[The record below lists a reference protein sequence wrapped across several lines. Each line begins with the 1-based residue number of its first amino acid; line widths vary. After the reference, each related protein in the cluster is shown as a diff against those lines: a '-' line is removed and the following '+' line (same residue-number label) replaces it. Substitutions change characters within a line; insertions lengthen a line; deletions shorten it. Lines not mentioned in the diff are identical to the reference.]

1 MLLAALLSRLSKQL
15 KTTSRLT
22 NGVSVMPIR
31 KPRLIAQLMLFSVTL
46 TIGIAFTGCGFDC
59 VVKAQA
65 KPDRLQT
72 VLSQMDAASAKFHS
86 AEADVKK
93 EQFTK
98 IVNDTT
104 GQTGKIYFLRTASS
118 TQMGAKLDPPDAR
131 TFEYKNGIL
140 RLYSPGTNHVDQ
152 YSAGGANQARYEAFL
167 TLGFGG
173 SGSDLAKAWTIADQG
188 TEQMNDGGKPV
199 QVEKLDLVS
208 KEASVRSNY
217 THITIWVDPLRDTSL
232 KQVFF
237 ESSGDT
243 NSAIYTNIRL
253 NQPVDL
259 KAFAIKC
266 QGKCG

>member
-1 MLLAALLSRLSKQL
+1 MSILKSSRIAPLIVLAGTISCGIAINRYVTDQVLAAE
-15 KTTSRLT
+15 
-22 NGVSVMPIR
+22 
-31 KPRLIAQLMLFSVTL
+31 
-46 TIGIAFTGCGFDC
+46 
-59 VVKAQA
+59 A

-86 AEADVKK
+86 AEANVKK

-104 GQTGKIYFLRTASS
+104 GQTGKIYFLRTASA

-152 YSAGGANQARYEAFL
+152 YSASGTNQARYEAFL

-217 THITIWVDPLRDTSL
+217 THITIWVDPLRDISL

-237 ESSGDT
+237 EPSGDT

-266 QGKCG
+266 QGKCS

>member
-1 MLLAALLSRLSKQL
+1 MSILKSRRTARLIVLAVTIVAGIVVNRYVADRVLAAEA
-15 KTTSRLT
+15 KT
-22 NGVSVMPIR
+22 
-31 KPRLIAQLMLFSVTL
+31 
-46 TIGIAFTGCGFDC
+46 
-59 VVKAQA
+59 
-65 KPDRLQT
+65 DRLQT

-98 IVNDTT
+98 IVNDTMAER
-104 GQTGKIYFLRTASS
+104 GKIYFLRTGSS

-140 RLYSPGTNHVDQ
+140 RLYTPGTNHVDQ
-152 YSAGGANQARYEAFL
+152 YSAGGANQSRYEAFL

-173 SGSDLAKAWTIADQG
+173 SGSDLAKAWTITDQG
-188 TEQMNDGGKPV
+188 TEQMNDEGKVVP
-199 QVEKLDLVS
+199 VEKLDLVS

-217 THITIWVDPLRDTSL
+217 THITIWVDPLRDISL

-237 ESSGDT
+237 EPSGDT